1 MVLVLSKI
9 EGLVGHSRIETTG
22 NGVHD
27 SEFTKR
33 VDDIEDHDTHDQ
45 ETNGQRSR
53 ATSLEGSTTTNE
65 ETRTNTE
72 IMSANYN
79 ERGAS
84 LR

>member
-1 MVLVLSKI
+1 MI
-9 EGLVGHSRIETTG
+9 ARTEGWVSYSRVETTR

-45 ETNGQRSR
+45 EANRQRSR
-53 ATSLEGSTTTNE
+53 ATSLECSTTTNE
-65 ETRTNTE
+65 ETRTNTASV
-72 IMSANYN
+72 SANHIGN
-79 ERGAS
+79 GAS